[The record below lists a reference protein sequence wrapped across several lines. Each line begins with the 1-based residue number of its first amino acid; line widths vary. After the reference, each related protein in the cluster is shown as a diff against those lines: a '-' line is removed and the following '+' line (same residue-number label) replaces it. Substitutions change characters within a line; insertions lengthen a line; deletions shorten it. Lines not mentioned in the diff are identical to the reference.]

1 MNPIFLSLTEVIIIH
16 KDQINRYGGDTG
28 IRDLELL
35 KSAIAMPQS
44 GVEGEYFHKSI
55 YDMAAAY
62 MFHILQNHPFI
73 DGNKRTG
80 VVTALV
86 FLALNGVE
94 NDADENEMEQLV
106 WDVAQGRADKARI
119 SRFLQCSSVL
129 EL

>member
-1 MNPIFLSLTEVIIIH
+1 MNPIFLSLTEVLIIH
-16 KDQINRYGGDTG
+16 KDQISRYGGDTG

-35 KSAIAMPQS
+35 KSAIAMPAS

-80 VVTALV
+80 TVTALV
-86 FLALNGVE
+86 FLALNGE
-94 NDADENEMEQLV
+94 EIDADENEIEQLV
-106 WDVAQGRADKARI
+106 WQVAKGKLDKSDI
-119 SRFLQCSSVL
+119 SAFFQTNS
-129 EL
+129 